1 MIQRRRST
9 TNPGDTTYFEKSW
22 DEYKNGFN
30 NGKDNIWIGLDVAHL
45 LTTYYDY
52 TVLDITVNSERQET
66 YQGFTIGPEE
76 NGYEVPYIGTNGSS
90 LRFSAGK
97 VDNDNKVNEACV
109 GIHSGGWWYDQC
121 GDWNLNGQMSPETQ
135 EGLNPKFAFF
145 DGQQVYSSSMTISRP
160 LESRK

>member
-1 MIQRRRST
+1 MT
-9 TNPGDTTYFEKSW
+9 FPY
-22 DEYKNGFN
+22 
-30 NGKDNIWIGLDVAHL
+30 
-45 LTTYYDY
+45 
-52 TVLDITVNSERQET
+52 SERQET

-121 GDWNLNGQMSPETQ
+121 GDWNLNGQMNQETQ
-135 EGLNPKFAFF
+135 EGLDPKFAFF